1 MSNNKFHR
9 WDIYIQSKFTLWRH
23 RVGPFGSEWNNLLKR
38 SFWVIIDYILPDFV
52 KMLLLLDKCK
62 ATDEDFDKLSKA
74 SKYQYE

>member
-52 KMLLLLDKCK
+52 KMLLLLDNCK